1 MSDIVASTQTFSL
14 KQAGL
19 LVALAMSAA
28 VLSGCDCDGDCNAPI
43 VSGATASS
51 PTVPATPVTP
61 APTPTVTPTPAPT
74 PTPTSA
80 PAARCADPRFC
91 KVSSTGEILDDS
103 ATSWSCVQDKLLG
116 NFWEVKDPA
125 VGSLRNK
132 DWTYAKEGSAG
143 ACGGTVAGCSVAA
156 YVDAV
161 NAGTRP
167 CGPARECRLPRHADL
182 MYLAFPSSFLTPVV
196 GGEPTTAGKVTSTR
210 TNYPLP
216 TAFFPDV
223 VTSGF
228 YFNAT
233 DDRQVNYNAVIDA
246 GVSVDA
252 ISLEGMA
259 SYALPTMAGHV
270 RLLCK

>member
-1 MSDIVASTQTFSL
+1 MSDIFASTQTFSL

-51 PTVPATPVTP
+51 PTVVPATPVTP

-74 PTPTSA
+74 PTPTPA

-167 CGPARECRLPRHADL
+167 CGPTRTCAVPAHADL
-182 MYLAFPSSFLTPVV
+182 IYLA
-196 GGEPTTAGKVTSTR
+196 
-210 TNYPLP
+210 LP
-216 TAFFPDV
+216 TAAFPQPDGNAKLTTETRAYTPPPAFFPDTV
-223 VTSGF
+223 ASGF
-228 YFNAT
+228 YFNSSE
-233 DDRQVNYNAVIDA
+233 DRQVNYSAVIPA
-246 GVSVDA
+246 GRPFNNVSD
-252 ISLEGMA
+252 EGMA
-259 SYALPTMAGHV
+259 PSALPTLAGHV
-270 RLLCK
+270 RLICK